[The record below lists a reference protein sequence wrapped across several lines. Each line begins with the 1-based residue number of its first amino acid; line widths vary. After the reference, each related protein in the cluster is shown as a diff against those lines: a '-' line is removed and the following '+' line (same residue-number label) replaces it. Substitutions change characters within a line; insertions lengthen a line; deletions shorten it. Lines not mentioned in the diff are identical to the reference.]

1 MALAGSSPWW
11 AVDSNICGHSSA
23 VRCLRFS
30 RGISAGSVFATG
42 GDDKKVN
49 LWRVGR
55 AGSGPVTTMGGNA
68 SPVVSLC
75 FSPTSE
81 QLLSASEGGSLKIFD
96 IAEGRVARSL
106 NGHLARVNG
115 VDYHPYGEFVASG
128 GDDTNV
134 KVWDVRHK
142 RCIQTYKG
150 HSRYVSDVKF
160 SPDGAWVA
168 SCSKEDGTLKVWDLI
183 AGKIMHSFTIAPEGA
198 PAGPVSFE
206 FNPNE
211 FLMAVVAGN
220 NAVKFLDMEK
230 FEPIYS
236 TPNDPS
242 RVNKIAWSL
251 PSGDGGDG
259 PASLLSATTDG
270 LRSWE
275 IEPELRCKAGT
286 EARWGGNVSD
296 MVVNSANQLV
306 LGSFSKDVLSVF
318 AVELAS
324 LPARGPDYQAVG
336 GSEFKEE
343 SGSNNDVV
351 PSRHSRS
358 SMGQTPTPGKSN
370 YGVNTPSKR
379 EVRASPAQQQRTP
392 SSFSLGVGV
401 VGRSIEK
408 KKQNTPAHRTPSPAQ
423 NYIVETPPSSEAKP
437 SGGSRRRLSESPVPP
452 TFHYDSKDDGADD
465 DDDNDNDNDEEDLS
479 IMMPNEFRSNRE
491 GRVDDSE
498 YLSDAEA
505 KELADRI
512 VSMNEHKEDE
522 ETFDGRNFSLNSS
535 SNSATNDTTGD
546 SRADLSHIYDFAGA
560 MGAATPYSGTPNQ
573 SPAKNDSEK
582 QHSPFAGD
590 LEDAVVAASAAL
602 KIDENKENAE
612 SKPTVSFEGRG
623 DDPNSFL
630 NYNLPSSTFHNNI
643 SNSNNNGKGSSPI
656 KSRNGPADSAAK
668 DDQIIGQ
675 VLLGRLGLSVCLSDR
690 IEKIKSLRKKWAAGK
705 VLECFRAMSEIMDD
719 DDDGSLEG
727 AAVVADFLKA
737 IDVRSK
743 KVMKLDICVE
753 LLDILVKLI
762 LPEGEDADTSLD
774 GTLNSL
780 NESTI
785 AIKGRPFAELSMTY
799 FSLILEG
806 FGRYVFETCMNGG
819 SGVGIDV
826 EREERLNKCLGCH
839 KSFAKLADRMCPGS
853 EDLEAKDD
861 SMHSSGIVF
870 MGLVD
875 LKDAGAKRA
884 AKRLGGLLLKY
895 KKGKM

>member
-1 MALAGSSPWW
+1 MSLATSSPFW

-23 VRCLRFS
+23 IRCLKFS
-30 RGISAGSVFATG
+30 RGASAGSVFATG

-55 AGSGPVTTMGGNA
+55 ADSGPVTTMSGNA

-183 AGKIMHSFTIAPEGA
+183 AGKIMHSFTIASEGA
-198 PAGPVSFE
+198 PASPVSFE

-211 FLMAVVAGN
+211 FLMAVQTAN
-220 NAVKFLDMEK
+220 NAVKFFDMEK
-230 FEPIYS
+230 FEHIYS

-251 PSGDGGDG
+251 PSDGEDG
-259 PASLLSATTDG
+259 QASLLSATTDG

-275 IEPELRCKAGT
+275 IEPELRCNAGT

-324 LPARGPDYQAVG
+324 LPARGADY
-336 GSEFKEE
+336 GSEFKEDV
-343 SGSNNDVV
+343 GSNNDAVV
-351 PSRHSRS
+351 AGRHSRS
-358 SMGQTPTPGKSN
+358 SRGQTPTGKNTPGKYYNNTPGKRDSRASPLQ
-370 YGVNTPSKR
+370 NTPS
-379 EVRASPAQQQRTP
+379 AS
-392 SSFSLGVGV
+392 SLGVGV
-401 VGRSIEK
+401 VGHSIEK
-408 KKQNTPAHRTPSPAQ
+408 KKKEGFSSHRTPSPAQ
-423 NYIVETPPSSEAKP
+423 NNYIVETPPSSEAKMT
-437 SGGSRRRLSESPVPP
+437 GGSRRRLSESPLPP
-452 TFHYDSKDDGADD
+452 TFHYDDSKGEGGQDG
-465 DDDNDNDNDEEDLS
+465 DEEGLS
-479 IMMPNEFRSNRE
+479 IMMPNEFRSNRRGGGGE
-491 GRVDDSE
+491 ADDSE
-498 YLSDAEA
+498 YMSDAEA

-512 VSMNEHKEDE
+512 VSMNEHKEEDE
-522 ETFDGRNFSLNSS
+522 TLNSS
-535 SNSATNDTTGD
+535 NNSTGADTTRGGD
-546 SRADLSHIYDFAGA
+546 LGHIYDFAGA
-560 MGAATPYSGTPNQ
+560 MGAATPYSGNSTPTQ

-602 KIDENKENAE
+602 RKDENKENNDE
-612 SKPTVSFEGRG
+612 SKPVVSFGGGSEGG
-623 DDPNSFL
+623 GGGGGNAFL
-630 NYNLPSSTFHNNI
+630 NYNLPSSTFHNG
-643 SNSNNNGKGSSPI
+643 NNGNNGNNGSSQM
-656 KSRNGPADSAAK
+656 KSRGGGVDSAAK

-675 VLLGRLGLSVCLSDR
+675 VLLGRLGLSVCLSER
-690 IEKIKSLRKKWAAGK
+690 IEKIKVLRKKWAAGK
-705 VLECFRAMSEIMDD
+705 VSECFRTMSEIMDD

-727 AAVVADFLKA
+727 AAVVADFLKS

-753 LLDILVKLI
+753 LLEILVKMI
-762 LPEGEDADTSLD
+762 LPEGEDADMSLD

-785 AIKGRPFAELSMTY
+785 AIRGRPFAELSMSY

-819 SGVGIDV
+819 SGVGVDV
-826 EREERLNKCLGCH
+826 EREAKLEKCLGCH
-839 KSFAKLADRMCPGS
+839 KRMCGGG
-853 EDLEAKDD
+853 EDLDAKDD
-861 SMHSSGIVF
+861 GGGGSGIVF

-884 AKRLGGLLLKY
+884 AKRLGGLLSKY
-895 KKGKM
+895 KKGKI